1 MLTNSPV
8 STATCSQFHGS
19 AQHALFFNAQLPQHV
34 TLLPATTSIR
44 EWLLTPCLCDVVT
57 HCSNLPVLAAGGLDL
72 TPLCIIPG
80 KAAWSLYVDALVLND
95 AGGVL
100 SALSIAA
107 LSALT
112 ATRLPRVTV
121 TKGGQKGGGFC

>member
-1 MLTNSPV
+1 MAP
-8 STATCSQFHGS
+8 
-19 AQHALFFNAQLPQHV
+19 HV
-34 TLLPATTSIR
+34 TCRVA
-44 EWLLTPCLCDVVT
+44 
-57 HCSNLPVLAAGGLDL
+57 AAGGLDL

-107 LSALT
+107 LAALA

-121 TKGGQKGGGFC
+121 TKGGQRSGDGEWLCSPCDPCCCPEGWGSDVLSHALLYCRYRMMMSDGMHVLCSATCTTLLVS